1 MCPLFF
7 FLLLCAD
14 VFDFMINPTTIPRLE
29 NIPVEIKVQLLDDQ
43 NAREVDVKTLTLKL
57 TETPNDRRP
66 NEFFLSDVDIKIRNI
81 NSTYFFTVVVVA

>member
-1 MCPLFF
+1 MFL

-14 VFDFMINPTTIPRLE
+14 VFDFMINSTTIPRLE
-29 NIPVEIKVQLLDDQ
+29 NTPVEIRVQLLDDQ

-57 TETPNDRRP
+57 TETQNDGHP

-81 NSTYFFTVVVVA
+81 KST